1 MHAVPCLSWCSVTG
15 SFVLCLC
22 DGTRIEPLKPPLPS
36 ASTPPIIHLLVSHC
50 RLRILRVRFG
60 FFLILHVWSGLHRYD
75 GWTRTFRPCFT
86 CLPLRFALG
95 TVRGPSNCSLVVFSN
110 GSSDFDAGPVF
121 NIYAL
126 VSWNLSA
133 VYEIVMLTKLQ
144 SFPYGCAWSFIVL
157 LSFFGCSIR
166 HHCFVNWPSDLDT
179 LGLDSWKANV
189 SSCFIIR

>member
-1 MHAVPCLSWCSVTG
+1 MISLEGFARVVKHRCLRHSGQFAASTISPVSSSGCFG

-36 ASTPPIIHLLVSHC
+36 ANTPPIIHLLVSHC

-75 GWTRTFRPCFT
+75 GWTRTCRPCFT

-110 GSSDFDAGPVF
+110 GSSDFDAGT
-121 NIYAL
+121 IAL
-126 VSWNLSA
+126 
-133 VYEIVMLTKLQ
+133 
-144 SFPYGCAWSFIVL
+144 
-157 LSFFGCSIR
+157 SI
-166 HHCFVNWPSDLDT
+166 DLVT
-179 LGLDSWKANV
+179 
-189 SSCFIIR
+189 